1 MRSVTDELRA
11 QTREADARLAPLDRV
26 RLALELGD
34 RDLHVFASRRSLSIA
49 EARRLLAS
57 TRSTGRLPSVANAR

>member
-11 QTREADARLAPLDRV
+11 QTREADARLTPLDRV

-34 RDLHVFASRRSLSIA
+34 RDLQVFASRRSLSIA

-57 TRSTGRLPSVANAR
+57 TRCTGRLPSVANAR